1 MMMLKRSRRRH
12 HGPHGWGHR
21 GRTNPTA
28 MTIAALLLHPHAL
41 TYLPRRSPPLAI
53 EVSSGRNWSVW
64 RDRTLDKDPPHTPWR
79 SAPHPLTMPA
89 RSFLHVTSKKRFL
102 GDFPLPTT
110 RFVQRK
116 AFPEKK
122 KRSRKISVLPSSAT
136 KCGRQHKKQEG
147 APRPSTNETRHHR
160 QTQRRRGKGI
170 RTQREY

>member
-28 MTIAALLLHPHAL
+28 MTIAGLLLHHSRTRP

-64 RDRTLDKDPPHTPWR
+64 RDCTLDKDPPHTHHGDLP
-79 SAPHPLTMPA
+79 PPLTMPA
-89 RSFLHVTSKKRFL
+89 RSFLHVTSKNVLRKI
-102 GDFPLPTT
+102 FPCLPRVLYTKQNI
-110 RFVQRK
+110 F
-116 AFPEKK
+116 FG
-122 KRSRKISVLPSSAT
+122 KRSRKNQRFCPAQRQSAQSAAGST
-136 KCGRQHKKQEG
+136 RSKRVHRDRE
-147 APRPSTNETRHHR
+147 RTNERTR
-160 QTQRRRGKGI
+160 QKGI